1 MEINIEFKGISL
13 RVVGE
18 YEAGEE
24 AVMYY
29 SDMSG
34 HPGSNSSFLV
44 EEVYADDSEIDIFEL
59 FSPADLEILA
69 EKIIEQIEN

>member
-24 AVMYY
+24 RTYY
-29 SDMSG
+29 DDNLGG
-34 HPGSNSSFLV
+34 HPGSNSSFDV
-44 EEVYADDSEIDIFEL
+44 NEVYAEDSDIDIFEL
-59 FSPADLEILA
+59 FSPADLEVLA
-69 EKIIEQIEN
+69 EKVIEQIED

>member
-1 MEINIEFKGISL
+1 MEISIEFKDIPL

-34 HPGSNSSFLV
+34 YPGSPSSFDV
-44 EEVYADDSEIDIFEL
+44 NEVYVEDSEIDIFEL
-59 FSPADLEILA
+59 FSPADLEVLE
-69 EKIIEQIEN
+69 EKILDKLED

>member
-1 MEINIEFKGISL
+1 MKINIEFKGIPL

-34 HPGSNSSFLV
+34 YPGSNSSFDV
-44 EEVYADDSEIDIFEL
+44 NEVYAEDSDIDIVEL
-59 FSPADLEILA
+59 FSPPDLEVLA
-69 EKIIEQIEN
+69 EKIIEQIED

>member
-1 MEINIEFKGISL
+1 MEINIEFKGIPL

-24 AVMYY
+24 AVRYY

-34 HPGSNSSFLV
+34 YPGSNSSFLV

-59 FSPADLEILA
+59 FSPADLEILE
-69 EKIIEQIEN
+69 EKIIEQIED

>member
-13 RVVGE
+13 RVIGE

-59 FSPADLEILA
+59 FSPADLEVLA
-69 EKIIEQIEN
+69 EKVIEQIED

>member
-1 MEINIEFKGISL
+1 MEISIEFKGIPL

-34 HPGSNSSFLV
+34 YPGSPSSYDV
-44 EEVYADDSEIDIFEL
+44 EEVYAEDSEIDLIEL
-59 FSPADLEILA
+59 FSPADLEVIS
-69 EKIIEQIEN
+69 EKVIEQIED

>member
-24 AVMYY
+24 RTYY
-29 SDMSG
+29 DGDLGGHLGSRGSYYPHTIYAEDSD
-34 HPGSNSSFLV
+34 
-44 EEVYADDSEIDIFEL
+44 IDIVEL
-59 FSPADLEILA
+59 FSPADLEVLA
-69 EKIIEQIEN
+69 EKILEQIED

>member
-18 YEAGEE
+18 YEGGEE

-34 HPGSNSSFLV
+34 YPGSNSSFDV
-44 EEVYADDSEIDIFEL
+44 NEVYTEDSEIDIFEL
-59 FSPADLEILA
+59 FSPADLEVLS
-69 EKIIEQIEN
+69 EKILEQIED

>member
-1 MEINIEFKGISL
+1 MEISIEFKGIPI

-34 HPGSNSSFLV
+34 HPGSPSSFDV
-44 EEVYADDSEIDIFEL
+44 EEVYVEDSEIDIFEF
-59 FSPADLEILA
+59 FSSDDLEVITENVL
-69 EKIIEQIEN
+69 EQIED

>member
-18 YEAGEE
+18 YEGGEE
-24 AVMYY
+24 AVRYY

-34 HPGSNSSFLV
+34 YSGSNSSFDV
-44 EEVYADDSEIDIFEL
+44 NEVYAEDSDIDLVEL
-59 FSPADLEILA
+59 FSPADLEILE
-69 EKIIEQIEN
+69 EKILEQIED

>member
-1 MEINIEFKGISL
+1 MEINIEFKGIPII
-13 RVVGE
+13 VVGE

-34 HPGSNSSFLV
+34 HPGSPSSFDV
-44 EEVYADDSEIDIFEL
+44 EEVYVEDSEIDIFEF
-59 FSPADLEILA
+59 FSPDDLEIIE
-69 EKIIEQIEN
+69 EKVLEQIED

>member
-34 HPGSNSSFLV
+34 YPGSRGSYYPHTI
-44 EEVYADDSEIDIFEL
+44 YAEDSEIDLVEL
-59 FSPADLEILA
+59 FSPADLEVLS
-69 EKIIEQIEN
+69 EKVIEQIED

>member
-34 HPGSNSSFLV
+34 YPGSNSSFLV
-44 EEVYADDSEIDIFEL
+44 EEVYAEDSEIDIFEL
-59 FSPADLEILA
+59 FSLADLEILE
-69 EKIIEQIEN
+69 EKILDKLED

>member
-1 MEINIEFKGISL
+1 MEISIEFKGIPL

-34 HPGSNSSFLV
+34 YPGSMGSYYPHTI
-44 EEVYADDSEIDIFEL
+44 YAEDSDIDIFEL
-59 FSPADLEILA
+59 FSPADLEVLS
-69 EKIIEQIEN
+69 EKILEQIED

>member
-1 MEINIEFKGISL
+1 MEINIEFKGIPL

-69 EKIIEQIEN
+69 EKILEQIED

>member
-1 MEINIEFKGISL
+1 MEINIKFKGISL

-44 EEVYADDSEIDIFEL
+44 EEVYAEDSEIDIFEL
-59 FSPADLEILA
+59 FSPDDLEVLS
-69 EKIIEQIEN
+69 EKILEQIED

>member
-1 MEINIEFKGISL
+1 MEINIEFKGIPL

-34 HPGSNSSFLV
+34 YPGSNSSFLV
-44 EEVYADDSEIDIFEL
+44 EEVYVEDSEIDIFEL
-59 FSPADLEILA
+59 FSPADLEVLV
-69 EKIIEQIEN
+69 EKVIEQIEY

>member
-1 MEINIEFKGISL
+1 MEINIEFKGIPL

-34 HPGSNSSFLV
+34 YPGSPSSFHV
-44 EEVYADDSEIDIFEL
+44 EGVYVEDSEIDIFEL
-59 FSPADLEILA
+59 FSPADLEVLE
-69 EKIIEQIEN
+69 EKIIEQIED

>member
-1 MEINIEFKGISL
+1 MEINIEFKGIAL

-34 HPGSNSSFLV
+34 HPGSNSSFDV
-44 EEVYADDSEIDIFEL
+44 NEVYAEDSDIDIVEL
-59 FSPADLEILA
+59 FSPADLEVLA
-69 EKIIEQIEN
+69 EKILEQLED

>member
-1 MEINIEFKGISL
+1 MEINIEFKGIPL

-44 EEVYADDSEIDIFEL
+44 EEVYVEDSDIDLVEL
-59 FSPADLEILA
+59 FSPADLEVLE
-69 EKIIEQIEN
+69 EKILEQIED

>member
-1 MEINIEFKGISL
+1 MEISIEFKGVPL

-34 HPGSNSSFLV
+34 HPGSLSSFDV
-44 EEVYADDSEIDIFEL
+44 EEVYVEDSEIDIFEF
-59 FSPADLEILA
+59 FSPDDLEIIT
-69 EKIIEQIEN
+69 EKVLEQIED

>member
-1 MEINIEFKGISL
+1 MEINIEFKGIPL

-34 HPGSNSSFLV
+34 YPGSPSSFDV
-44 EEVYADDSEIDIFEL
+44 NEVYAEDSDIDIFEL
-59 FSPADLEILA
+59 FSPADLEVLS
-69 EKIIEQIEN
+69 EKILEQIED

>member
-1 MEINIEFKGISL
+1 MEISIEFKGIPL

-34 HPGSNSSFLV
+34 HPSSPSSFNV
-44 EEVYADDSEIDIFEL
+44 EEVYVEDSEIDIFEF
-59 FSPADLEILA
+59 FSPDDLEVIS
-69 EKIIEQIEN
+69 EKVIEQIED

>member
-24 AVMYY
+24 AVRYY

-34 HPGSNSSFLV
+34 YPGSNSSFLV

-59 FSPADLEILA
+59 FSPADLEVLS
-69 EKIIEQIEN
+69 EKILEQIED

>member
-34 HPGSNSSFLV
+34 YPSCGGSYYPHTI
-44 EEVYADDSEIDIFEL
+44 YAEDSDIDIVEL
-59 FSPADLEILA
+59 FSPPDLEVLS
-69 EKIIEQIEN
+69 EKIIEQIED

>member
-1 MEINIEFKGISL
+1 MEINIEFKGIPL

-34 HPGSNSSFLV
+34 YPGSPSSFNV
-44 EEVYADDSEIDIFEL
+44 EEVYVEDSEIDIFEF
-59 FSPADLEILA
+59 FSPADLEVIS
-69 EKIIEQIEN
+69 EKILEQIED